1 MPVNRT
7 LEAMRTHR
15 LARSSASDGD
25 LAQLAG
31 DDLRQKPPTPDANG
45 VVAYSGERAIAQ
57 TFRTAEDQKLYFR
70 SETVTAGIATV
81 LFLVIAV
88 AVPVIHYFNA

>member
-1 MPVNRT
+1 MPINRT

-15 LARSSASDGD
+15 HARNRAGTRD
-25 LAQLAG
+25 LAQLAM
-31 DDLRQKPPTPDANG
+31 DDLHQKPPMPDANG

-57 TFRTAEDQKLYFR
+57 AFRTAEDQKLYWR
-70 SETVTAGIATV
+70 SETVTAGIAAV

>member
-15 LARSSASDGD
+15 LARRNASNRD

-31 DDLRQKPPTPDANG
+31 DDLRQNPPTPDANG
-45 VVAYSGERAIAQ
+45 VAAYSGERAIAQ
-57 TFRTAEDQKLYFR
+57 TFRTAEEQKIYFR
-70 SETVTAGIATV
+70 AETVTAGIATV
-81 LFLVIAV
+81 LFFAIAV
-88 AVPVIHYFNA
+88 TVPLVHYFNA